1 MSDETLVAD
10 AIVYTALM
18 IWSWVKCL
26 AIGAVVILPVLFAWS
41 CLVVGKAADE
51 ARERSRR

>member
-1 MSDETLVAD
+1 MLVAD